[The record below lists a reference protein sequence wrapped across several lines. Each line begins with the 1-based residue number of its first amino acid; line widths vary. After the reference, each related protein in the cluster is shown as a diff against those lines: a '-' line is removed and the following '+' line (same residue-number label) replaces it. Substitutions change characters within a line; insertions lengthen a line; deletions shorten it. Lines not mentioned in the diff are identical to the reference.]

1 MKIAFIDQKR
11 DPAPWREVLT
21 AEVPGLDFRVWPDE
35 VDDPA
40 EIDIAVVALPP
51 PGLLKTFPNLKA
63 ILSMWAG
70 VESMLLDPDLPR
82 NVPIGRLVDRAMTR
96 DMTHHMVHWVLH
108 YHRDA
113 YRYAEQ
119 QSQGLWKSHPYPEA
133 AQRRVGIM
141 GLGAL
146 GGDAARALTYLGFT
160 VAGWATNPK
169 SIDGVEVFLG
179 SDGLIPFLKRTDIL
193 ISLLPSTPATEGL
206 FNSATLAHLPKGAFF
221 INAGRGTSVV
231 DDDLIAALDSG
242 AIARASLDVFR
253 TEPLPADDPYWN
265 HPKVDLTPHVASH
278 TTPRTAGR
286 EVAEDIR
293 RVAAGKKPRNLVKLD
308 RGY

>member
-1 MKIAFIDQKR
+1 MIIAFINEEGN
-11 DPAPWREVLT
+11 PSPWRKVLT
-21 AEVPGLDFRVWPDE
+21 EEVPGLDFRVWPDE

-70 VESMLLDPDLPR
+70 VESMLRDPDLPR

-96 DMTHHMVHWVLH
+96 DMTHHVVHWVLH

-113 YRYAEQ
+113 NRYAEQ
-119 QSQGLWKSHPYPEA
+119 QREGKWQSHPYPEVA
-133 AQRRVGIM
+133 ERRIGIL

-146 GGDAARALTYLGFT
+146 GGDAACALANLGFT
-160 VAGWATNPK
+160 VAGWSANPK
-169 SIDGVEVFLG
+169 SFDDVESFYG
-179 SDGLIPFLKRTDIL
+179 SDGLIPFLERTDIL
-193 ISLLPSTPATEGL
+193 VSLLPSTPTTEGL
-206 FNSATLAHLPKGAFF
+206 INGTILAHLPAGAYF
-221 INAGRGTSVV
+221 INVGRGGAVV
-231 DDDLIAALDSG
+231 DTDLIAALDSG
-242 AIARASLDVFR
+242 AIAGAALDVFR
-253 TEPLPADDPYWN
+253 TEPLPADDPFWR

-293 RVAAGKKPRNLVKLD
+293 RVAGGGSPRNLVDLG

>member
-1 MKIAFIDQKR
+1 MIIAFINEKG

-21 AEVPGLDFRVWPDE
+21 EEVPGLDFRVWPDE
-35 VDDPA
+35 VTDPA

-51 PGLLKTFPNLKA
+51 RGLLKTFPNLKA

-82 NVPIGRLVDRAMTR
+82 DIPIGRLVDRAMTR
-96 DMTHHMVHWVLH
+96 DMVHHAVHWVLH

-113 YRYAEQ
+113 HRYAEQ
-119 QSQGLWKSHPYPEA
+119 QRQGKWKSIPYPEA
-133 AQRRVGIM
+133 AERRVGIM

-146 GGDAARALTYLGFT
+146 GGAAARALSDLGFT
-160 VAGWATNPK
+160 VAGWANNPK
-169 SIDGVEVFLG
+169 SIDDVEVFLG
-179 SDGLIPFLKRTDIL
+179 ADGLIPFLQRTDIL
-193 ISLLPSTPATEGL
+193 VSLLPLTPTTEGL
-206 FNSATLAHLPKGAFF
+206 INRTTLAHLPKGAFF
-221 INAGRGTSVV
+221 INAGRGASVI
-231 DDDLIAALDSG
+231 DEDLIEALDSG
-242 AIARASLDVFR
+242 HIARASLDVFH
-253 TEPLPADDPYWN
+253 TEPLPADNPYWN

-293 RVAAGKKPRNLVKLD
+293 LVAAGKKPRNLVKLD

>member
-1 MKIAFIDQKR
+1 MIIAFINQKG
-11 DPAPWREVLT
+11 DPAPWRDVLT
-21 AEVPGLDFRVWPDE
+21 EEVPGLDFRVWPDE
-35 VDDPA
+35 VGDPA

-70 VESMLLDPDLPR
+70 VESMLRDPDLPR
-82 NVPIGRLVDRAMTR
+82 DIPIGRLVDRAMTR
-96 DMTHHMVHWVLH
+96 DMTHHVVHWVLH

-113 YRYAEQ
+113 HHYAEQ
-119 QSQGLWKSHPYPEA
+119 QRAGKWQSIPYPEA
-133 AQRRVGIM
+133 TDRRVGILGM
-141 GLGAL
+141 GAL
-146 GGDAARALTYLGFT
+146 GGDAARALANLGFT
-160 VAGWATNPK
+160 VAGWSANPK
-169 SIDGVEVFLG
+169 SIDGVESFHG
-179 SDGLIPFLKRTDIL
+179 TNGLTPFLERTNIL
-193 ISLLPSTPATEGL
+193 VSLLPSTPTTEGL
-206 FNSATLAHLPKGAFF
+206 INRTTLAHLPAGAYF
-221 INAGRGTSVV
+221 INAGRGGAVV

-242 AIARASLDVFR
+242 AMARASLDVFR
-253 TEPLPADDPYWN
+253 TEPLPADDPFWR

-293 RVAAGKKPRNLVKLD
+293 RVAAGGSPRNLVDLD